1 MKVRQLRE
9 ILAYATD
16 DMEVVVEDVNG
27 SGINLAHRAEVWS
40 NALRLTSVEEFP
52 DDWYENGEEKN
63 YDYEEDCRQELR
75 EQISPL
81 LNDTSEESPLECC
94 IPIGQADAQGLSTL
108 ELPTI
113 VRAFEMEGEGTIWF
127 MIDGE
132 GDYRDFDEF
141 STDDLRTILK
151 ALREEIW

>member
-1 MKVRQLRE
+1 MKVKQLRE
-9 ILAYATD
+9 ILAHATD

-27 SGINLAHRAEVWS
+27 ACLNLTYRGEVWS
-40 NALRLTSVEEFP
+40 NAVRLNSVEEFP
-52 DDWYENGEEKN
+52 EDWYENGEEKN
-63 YDYEEDCRQELR
+63 YDYDEDCRQELR

-81 LNDTSEESPLECC
+81 LNETSEEEPLECC
-94 IPIGQADAQGLSTL
+94 IPIGGEETQGLSTL

-127 MIDGE
+127 MIEGE
-132 GDYRDFDEF
+132 EDYRDYDEF

-151 ALREEIW
+151 ALREQTW